1 MKRFFPL
8 LFIISFKFC
17 FGQSDYVVVEQ
28 TEKFALGYKTS
39 IISIDSINNITNV
52 KFYSDISKIKLTG
65 KWYDFNHAKYQHE
78 RIISHCPIFVDDNNA
93 ILEIGIFDAEF
104 HRVFTGDWDY
114 KSFRRNYSRR
124 VKKANGEII
133 SSQINKVKNF
143 NLYKV
148 KMPSRYN
155 KDAFF
160 TSYHLIGEKNKKIYR
175 MVLYNIDDINLENFD
190 TFLINTFD
198 NN

>member
-1 MKRFFPL
+1 MKNFL
-8 LFIISFKFC
+8 LILFIISFKFC

-28 TEKFALGYKTS
+28 TEKFGIGNVTS
-39 IISIDSINNITNV
+39 MVSIDSINNFTYVNL
-52 KFYSDISKIKLTG
+52 YGGNKIKLTG
-65 KWYDFNHAKYQHE
+65 KWYDFNHAKYKDE
-78 RIISHCPIFVDDNNA
+78 RLITHCPVFVDENNA
-93 ILEIGIFDAEF
+93 ILEIGIFDPEF
-104 HRVFTGDWDY
+104 HRLFAGNWGFEAFSKNY
-114 KSFRRNYSRR
+114 FRI
-124 VKKANGEII
+124 VKKVNGEII

-143 NLYKV
+143 SLYKV

-155 KDAFF
+155 KNAFF

-175 MVLYNIDDINLENFD
+175 MVLYNIDETNFENFD